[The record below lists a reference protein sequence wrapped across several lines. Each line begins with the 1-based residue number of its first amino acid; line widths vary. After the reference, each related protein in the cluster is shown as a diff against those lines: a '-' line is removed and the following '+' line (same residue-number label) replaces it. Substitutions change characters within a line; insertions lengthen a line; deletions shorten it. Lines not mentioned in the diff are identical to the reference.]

1 MNVKSMARVKY
12 SYNLDGINLTGVT
25 SSNVVSTEV
34 RKVGLLA
41 RKFASS
47 DFYKTG
53 DIMSYNLVVSNTG
66 TNVTNNIVI
75 NDTITNQDLIP
86 NTLKFCL
93 LDSTSK
99 LDVTYDYKDGN
110 ISINIPSLESHNIC
124 IISYKTIMG
133 ANAETATSK
142 LTIESDDVG
151 KIDTKTLELKQG
163 YAKLECFKKVNDNY
177 TYLNSNLTYE
187 LTLKN
192 TGNISAYN
200 VEVFDELPQTYELD
214 KDNPIIYNDLLLPY
228 SYENNI
234 LTFNLPEVPA
244 ESEVTVL
251 INGRIIK

>member
-25 SSNVVSTEV
+25 TSNVVSTEV

-47 DFYKTG
+47 DFFKAG

-66 TNVTNNIVI
+66 TNITNNII
-75 NDTITNQDLIP
+75 ITDSISNQDLIP

-93 LDSTSK
+93 LDNNSK
-99 LDVTYDYKDGN
+99 LDVTYDYNDGV
-110 ISINIPSLESHNIC
+110 ITINIPSLDSHNIC

-133 ANAETATSK
+133 SNAESAKSK
-142 LTIESDDVG
+142 LTIESDDVE
-151 KIDTKTLELKQG
+151 KINTKDLELKQG
-163 YAKLECFKKVNDNY
+163 YARIECYKKVNDNF

-187 LTLKN
+187 LILKN
-192 TGNISAYN
+192 TGNVSAYN

-214 KDNPIIYNDLLLPY
+214 NDNPIVYDDLSLPY
-228 SYENNI
+228 TYENNI
-234 LTFNLPEVPA
+234 LSFNLPEVPA
-244 ESEVTVL
+244 NQEVTVL
-251 INGRIIK
+251 INGKIIK

>member
-12 SYNLDGINLTGVT
+12 SYNLDGVNLTGVA
-25 SSNVVSTEV
+25 SSNIVSTEV

-47 DFYKTG
+47 DFYKSG
-53 DIMSYNLVVSNTG
+53 DVMSYNLVVSNTG
-66 TNVTNNIVI
+66 TNITNNII
-75 NDTITNQDLIP
+75 IYDNITNQDLIP

-99 LDVTYDYKDGN
+99 LDVTYEYN
-110 ISINIPSLESHNIC
+110 NETLTINIPSLESHNIC

-133 ANAETATSK
+133 SKAESAISK
-142 LTIESDDVG
+142 LTIESDDVE
-151 KIDTKTLELKQG
+151 KIDTKTIELKQG
-163 YAKLECFKKVNDNY
+163 FAKLECFKKVNDDY

-192 TGNISAYN
+192 SGNISAYN
-200 VEVFDELPQTYELD
+200 VEVNDELPQTYELD
-214 KDNPIIYNDLLLPY
+214 KDNPIVYNDLLIPY

-244 ESEVTVL
+244 ESEVTVF
-251 INGRIIK
+251 INGKIIK